1 VTLADGEMITAE
13 EQLRRMMATG
23 ALMDLRE
30 GDPTADQP
38 RHGAQWGS
46 ERTVPAE
53 LLAELLTQQSG
64 SQPPPRALRLAGAR
78 IIGVLDLEATELRCP
93 VLLQDCWFER
103 PVNLAEA
110 RAWSLRLPGCHLPGL
125 HAEQLA
131 TGGNLDLNDGFS
143 SHGEVNLLGAH
154 IGGLLRFTGATLT
167 NPNGRAL
174 FADRI
179 TVDHSVFCSGGFT
192 ASGEVSL
199 GGAQIAGRLSF
210 NGATLT
216 NPSGLALDG
225 DGLVVGRRMLCSE
238 GFTATGPVSLNG
250 AQIARSLSFAAARLR
265 SHRSSEYALLA
276 DSLAVD
282 GDMLCDG
289 LIADGGIVV
298 GGHIRG
304 VLSFE
309 GATLNNHG
317 GRALV
322 SDGLIVDKVMF
333 CRKGFAADGEVRLPA
348 ARIGG
353 RLYFDG
359 AKLSNPGGRA
369 LVASR
374 LTVGQD
380 LFCRKQPAAAGP
392 QGFMAEGEINLRG
405 AHIGGDLDCSG
416 AALSNPNGH
425 ALDGDGLVVEHDL
438 RCTEGFAAKGVVN
451 LRGARVGGQLSFAG
465 ATLSDPNQ
473 RTLALQELD
482 ARVLV
487 LRPRNAPN
495 GHVDLTHAH
504 VRVLEDAQTTWAS
517 SLGLWD
523 FVYDVL
529 HEDPKVDVA
538 ARLDW
543 LARDPRGYAPQP
555 YEQLAAVYRKAGRD
569 EDARRISIA
578 KQRARRRT
586 LGLPSRLWNLL
597 LDVLVGYGYRTWLAG
612 VWLLALWAVG
622 TLVFAIAYPHQL
634 MLARTGVPHPAFQP
648 AVYALDVLLPV
659 VDLNQQANWIPE
671 GAARWFAWAAIL
683 AGWVLTTAILATL
696 SGILKRD

>member
-1 VTLADGEMITAE
+1 MITAE
-13 EQLRRMMATG
+13 EQLRRTMATG
-23 ALMDLRE
+23 ALVDLRE
-30 GDPTADQP
+30 GDPTTDQP
-38 RHGAQWGS
+38 SHGGQWGS
-46 ERTVPAE
+46 ERTVR
-53 LLAELLTQQSG
+53 AELLTELLTQPSG
-64 SQPPPRALRLAGAR
+64 SQRSPRALRLAGAR

-93 VLLQDCWFER
+93 VLFQDCWFEQ
-103 PVNLAEA
+103 PLNLGET
-110 RAWSLRLPGCHLPGL
+110 RAWALRLPGCHLPSL
-125 HAEQLA
+125 HAEQL
-131 TGGNLDLNDGFS
+131 TTRGNLDLNDGFTTY
-143 SHGEVNLLGAH
+143 GQVNLLGAH
-154 IGGLLRFTGATLT
+154 IGGLVRFTGATLT
-167 NPNGRAL
+167 NPDGPAL

-179 TVDHSVFCSGGFT
+179 IVDHSVFCSEGFN

-199 GGAQIAGRLSF
+199 GGAHIAGRLSF
-210 NGATLT
+210 NGATLI

-225 DGLVVGRRMLCSE
+225 DGLVVGRRMLCSQ
-238 GFTATGPVSLNG
+238 GFTATGQVSLNG
-250 AQIARSLSFAAARLR
+250 AQIARSLSFSGARLR
-265 SHRSSEYALLA
+265 GLQSGEYALLA
-276 DSLAVD
+276 DSLTVD

-289 LIADGGIVV
+289 LTTDGGIVL

-304 VLSFE
+304 LLSLE
-309 GATLNNHG
+309 GATLNNPG

-333 CRKGFAADGEVRLPA
+333 CREGFAADGEVRLPA

-359 AKLSNPGGRA
+359 AKLRNPGGRA

-380 LFCRKQPAAAGP
+380 LFCRKQPAAGDP
-392 QGFMAEGEINLRG
+392 QGFVVEGEINLRG

-416 AALSNPNGH
+416 AALSNPDGH

-438 RCTEGFAAKGVVN
+438 RCIEGFDAKGVVN
-451 LRGARVGGQLSFAG
+451 LRGARVGGRVSFAG
-465 ATLSDPNQ
+465 ATLSNPNSHQ
-473 RTLALQELD
+473 RMLDLQELD
-482 ARVLV
+482 AQVLV
-487 LRPRNAPN
+487 LRPRAAPN

-504 VRVLEDAQTTWAS
+504 VRVLEDAQTTWPS

-538 ARLDW
+538 ARQGW
-543 LARDPRGYAPQP
+543 LGRDPRGYAPQP
-555 YEQLAAVYRKAGRD
+555 YEQLAAVYRNAGRD

-597 LDVLVGYGYRTWLAG
+597 LDTLVGYGYRTWLAG
-612 VWLLALWAVG
+612 VWLLAWWAVG
-622 TLVFAIAYPHQL
+622 MLVFAVAYPDHL
-634 MLARTGVPHPAFQP
+634 MLARPGVPHPAFQP

-659 VDLNQQANWIPE
+659 VDLNQQANWIPQ

-683 AGWVLTTAILATL
+683 AGWVLTTAVLAAL